1 MTAQQP
7 GYGRSHPG
15 HDKTEAGFAH
25 IDVNPPASIA
35 NQHLLDGD
43 LLSPQPHGWKHLAEC
58 GWCRQRQQA
67 AEQHTDDLDDE
78 EFLRAARQRADSGGA
93 AAMAAITTLTPQ
105 LHALV
110 QDTPARDDVAVGQ
123 LWRLRW
129 EDTIELA
136 VVVNV
141 DRWWVTVAPVTTE
154 LEAADEFSLLLP
166 RTASE
171 LDTDLTVCF
180 SLECVVPLFVFDRL
194 IAPATRPTLDHE
206 QGKAQLPPPDTLRDV
221 WRAWRRSGS
230 VPADL
235 TYGIALDDGDLDRR
249 ELRSAIATSFS
260 ELGSS
265 SSRVP
270 GDPFGEVVPLTERVT
285 GTGLGLRELAKAS
298 GLDREVFL
306 RIKQG
311 GRVSHQEAERLAG
324 VLNTDVQSLLD
335 GNPPLE
341 DDLIVAVSRPRHRPA
356 LRLLAQGDSVEED
369 RTEDGQRWRMA
380 EAIEPLA
387 ARAATAAQPATD
399 GRTHW
404 EIKVDTYLEQHL
416 AQLDADQ

>member
-1 MTAQQP
+1 MTVQQP
-7 GYGRSHPG
+7 GYGRSGPG
-15 HDKTEAGFAH
+15 HDTTEIGFAH

-35 NQHLLDGD
+35 KQHLLDGD
-43 LLSPQPHGWKHLAEC
+43 LLAPRAHGWKHLAEC
-58 GWCRQRQQA
+58 AWCRQRQQV
-67 AEQHTDDLDDE
+67 AERHHDDLDDE
-78 EFLRAARQRADSGGA
+78 EFLRAARHRAESGGA
-93 AAMAAITTLTPQ
+93 AAMAAITSLTPQ

-110 QDTPARDDVAVGQ
+110 QDAPARDDVAVGQ

-129 EDTIELA
+129 EDTTELA
-136 VVVNV
+136 VVVDI

-154 LEAADEFSLLLP
+154 IGAADEFSLLLP

-171 LDTDLTVCF
+171 LDTDLAVCF
-180 SLECVVPLFVFDRL
+180 SLECVVPLFIFDRL
-194 IAPATRPTLDHE
+194 IAPASRPTLDHE
-206 QGKAQLPPPDTLRDV
+206 RAKAQLPPPDTLRDV
-221 WRAWRRSGS
+221 WHAWRRSGS

-260 ELGSS
+260 ELSS
-265 SSRVP
+265 ASSCVP
-270 GDPFGEVVPLTERVT
+270 DDPLGEVVPLTERVT
-285 GTGLGLRELAKAS
+285 GTGLGLSELAKAS

-306 RIKQG
+306 RIKQN
-311 GRVSHQEAERLAG
+311 GRISHQEAERLAG

-369 RTEDGQRWRMA
+369 RTEGRQRWRMA
-380 EAIEPLA
+380 EAIESMA
-387 ARAATAAQPATD
+387 ARTATTQTASDA
-399 GRTHW
+399 RMHW
-404 EIKVDTYLEQHL
+404 DIKVDNYLDQRL
-416 AQLDADQ
+416 AQLDASQ